1 MAIKGDGEA
10 RRSPRMRF
18 VRRFARDTRGGFATM
33 LAVSA
38 VPLIF
43 AAGVGVDVSRM
54 LTARN
59 DLQAAADNAALAL
72 ARQPYATQTPPVLQ
86 SQADAWVRAN
96 FARSDASTPVVSPT
110 ADATQVVVAASTDV
124 TTTLGALMQLPKMH
138 VAVSSTVKRALKK
151 VELALVLDNTGSMT
165 ESDGSGS
172 TKSATLKSAATTLID
187 ALSASATASGQADA
201 FKVAMVPFA
210 TYVNIKNVASG
221 VDPQQPATWPAWMP
235 GTSDYALTA
244 YGFADIFPATTN
256 RFGLLQSAKLS
267 WGGCVES
274 RPMPYDVTDA
284 APSAS
289 VPGTRFVPYFAPDE
303 PDYIYYG
310 GNGKALYTNN
320 YIDDDAGIY
329 NNNTLT
335 TTSWLA
341 RQSDTSKYKPNK
353 ARAAPDNVWGVVTT
367 DDWGPNADCANVY
380 VQALTTDYGSVK
392 QAIQALS
399 PAGNTH
405 IPFGLAWGWYMLSPN
420 MPFSGATAYNT
431 PNTYK
436 IAVLVTDG
444 ANTYNTGLNYYCN
457 TYYGPTTNQV
467 ASTTNSCAPNPNGD
481 NSSYTGYGYVWQKR
495 IAKDGAA
502 VGDVGKGDTSDPAG
516 SMNDRLVRL
525 CRNMQAAGVILYTV
539 PLRVTDAPTKAMLQ
553 ACASP
558 ANVGPTGTKY
568 LEAQSGSDLKQAFA
582 NIAGQISALR
592 VSQ

>member
-1 MAIKGDGEA
+1 MG
-10 RRSPRMRF
+10 F
-18 VRRFARDTRGGFATM
+18 LRRFARDTRGGFATM

-59 DLQAAADNAALAL
+59 DLQSATDNAALAL
-72 ARQPYATQTPPVLQ
+72 ARQPYATQTAPVLQ

-110 ADATQVVVAASTDV
+110 ADATQVVVAATTDV
-124 TTTLGALMQLPKMH
+124 TTTLGAMMQLPKMH
-138 VAVSSTVKRALKK
+138 VRVSSTVKRALKK

-172 TKSATLKSAATTLID
+172 TKAATLKTAATTLID

-210 TYVNIKNVASG
+210 TYVNIKNLAPKL
-221 VDPQQPATWPAWMP
+221 DPQQPTSYPLWMP
-235 GTSDYALTA
+235 GTSPYDNDTLP
-244 YGFADIFPATTN
+244 GVN
-256 RFGLLQSAKLS
+256 RFTLLKQMNMQWA
-267 WGGCVES
+267 GCVES
-274 RPMPYDVTDA
+274 RPMPYDVNDTG
-284 APSAS
+284 PSLAT
-289 VPGTRFVPYFAPDE
+289 PKTLFVPYFAPDE
-303 PDYIYYG
+303 PDYTYIGQSGSPDLYG
-310 GNGKALYTNN
+310 NN
-320 YIDDDAGIY
+320 YLYDTVTGPASTWY
-329 NNNTLT
+329 
-335 TTSWLA
+335 S
-341 RQSDTSKYKPNK
+341 RQADQTKYLGTPHKPRTNYWGL
-353 ARAAPDNVWGVVTT
+353 DNS
-367 DDWGPNADCANVY
+367 DWGPNQDCPNVFA
-380 VQALTTDYGSVK
+380 QPLSTDYSGVK
-392 QAIQALS
+392 SAINALA

-420 MPFSGATAYNT
+420 MPFSNAVAYNT

-444 ANTYNTGLNYYCN
+444 SNTYNTGYNYGCW
-457 TYYGPTTNQV
+457 TYTAGVATGTT
-467 ASTTNSCAPNPNGD
+467 ATCTTPQHPNGD
-481 NSSYTGYGYVWQKR
+481 YSSYTGYGYVWQKR

-502 VGDVGKGDTSDPAG
+502 TGDVGNGDTTDPAS

-558 ANVGPTGTKY
+558 NNVGPTGTKY